1 MASTEQEREAVSMS
15 DDGGTKIDAPAE
27 RMYALL
33 AGHFAGG
40 YDAAAGRL
48 AMDRKRRTWLER
60 QGRLDPGAREAMDA
74 RIASADRD
82 ARSRLT
88 DLGRAAAMP
97 VPEAGAM
104 IVSGRVVKDGL
115 GQPDLSVSALD
126 RAGKALA
133 CGSTGGSGIFRF
145 RLVDGEETILMV
157 AGARGETLLVDDRVI
172 AIEHG
177 STAYREL
184 DLSAARAGAC
194 PDGPDLS
201 ARAVMPDLVGRPI
214 EEARQKA
221 RDAGIE
227 IARVEVKAGKG
238 PEHMVLSSDPPP
250 GRLLTDPPRCSLV
263 ISARQ
268 GKAGDIKTVG
278 EVMKAQHSIKVPDQ
292 MVDRLVAGLRE
303 KEAGVA
309 EDLRKLA
316 TGTDRAFAAITGI
329 AREDA
334 TLVRKSL
341 DAVLNQLG
349 HKKR

>member
-1 MASTEQEREAVSMS
+1 MASTEQEPEAVAAP
-15 DDGGTKIDAPAE
+15 GNTTVDAPAE

-33 AGHFAGG
+33 SGHFAGG

-60 QGRLDPGAREAMDA
+60 QGRLDPGARVAMDA
-74 RIASADRD
+74 RIAAADRD

-104 IVSGRVVKDGL
+104 VVSGRVIKDDI
-115 GQPDLSVSALD
+115 GQPGLTVSALD

-133 CGSTGGSGIFRF
+133 CGKTGGGGIFRF
-145 RLVDGEETILMV
+145 RLIDGEEAILMV
-157 AGARGETLLVDDRVI
+157 AGAKGKTLLVDDRVI
-172 AIEHG
+172 EIERG
-177 STAYREL
+177 GVAYREL
-184 DLSAARAGAC
+184 DLSVARAGPC

-201 ARAVMPDLVGRPI
+201 GRAVMPDLVGKPI
-214 EEARQKA
+214 EEARQLAGK
-221 RDAGIE
+221 AGIE
-227 IARVEVKAGKG
+227 IAAVKVKPSKG
-238 PEHMVLSSDPPP
+238 PEHIVLSSDPRA
-250 GRLLTDPPRCSLV
+250 GRLLTDPPQCSLT
-263 ISARQ
+263 ITRRGATTGIRTI
-268 GKAGDIKTVG
+268 GA
-278 EVMKAQHSIKVPDQ
+278 VMKAQHNIKVPDHI
-292 MVDRLVAGLRE
+292 VDRLVAGLQE
-303 KEAGVA
+303 KKAGVA

-316 TGTDRAFAAITGI
+316 SATDRTFAGITGI

-341 DAVLNQLG
+341 DAVLKQLG